1 MGAVESEKN
10 DKRNKPE
17 DYSAT
22 NLGLLK
28 VLQKRIVSISIKLLM
43 LLSIVGVFYTIKS
56 EGKFTLST
64 ISALLFNVYN
74 VKMFVR
80 KDVNQVEGYKSGE
93 K

>member
-17 DYSAT
+17 DCSAT

-56 EGKFTLST
+56 EGKFTQPSVKKTLAFFFS
-64 ISALLFNVYN
+64 VRYN
-74 VKMFVR
+74 
-80 KDVNQVEGYKSGE
+80 DI
-93 K
+93 

>member
-56 EGKFTLST
+56 EGKFTQPH
-64 ISALLFNVYN
+64 IIIP
-74 VKMFVR
+74 
-80 KDVNQVEGYKSGE
+80 G
-93 K
+93 

>member
-17 DYSAT
+17 DCSAT

-56 EGKFTLST
+56 EDKFTQPHSKHFLEKSPYLCY
-64 ISALLFNVYN
+64 S
-74 VKMFVR
+74 VR
-80 KDVNQVEGYKSGE
+80 
-93 K
+93 